1 MNNRFENKYVKTS
14 YTIIFF
20 TVLIAGAVL
29 FVGFSR
35 IKAKLAEAT
44 TETAKP
50 TPVYS
55 LKLSEKELHKTIDAL
70 ATVKSG
76 ATILVKS
83 ESAGSI
89 VKLPFKEG
97 DPVKA
102 GQVIAVIDSREQ
114 TAQLKAAQA
123 RKTTAQSQI
132 DAAQANL
139 QALESRFESANT
151 NFEFWQKELER
162 SKKLLKEGAV
172 SQTNHDNTKNKNS
185 EAQSMLLSLKAQISA
200 QKAQVDAVSS
210 QLKAAESDVK
220 V

>member
-1 MNNRFENKYVKTS
+1 MTCSDTKFACAGSVCITKEKTMNNRFENKYVKTS

-83 ESAGSI
+83 ESA
-89 VKLPFKEG
+89 
-97 DPVKA
+97 
-102 GQVIAVIDSREQ
+102 
-114 TAQLKAAQA
+114 AA
-123 RKTTAQSQI
+123 S
-132 DAAQANL
+132 
-139 QALESRFESANT
+139 
-151 NFEFWQKELER
+151 
-162 SKKLLKEGAV
+162 
-172 SQTNHDNTKNKNS
+172 
-185 EAQSMLLSLKAQISA
+185 
-200 QKAQVDAVSS
+200 
-210 QLKAAESDVK
+210 
-220 V
+220 